1 MAAVDL
7 QSFLDRPE
15 TVTAD
20 NMKDVY
26 RALALI
32 LNKHGSEETNVKHQD
47 LLRKIIELQLGTG
60 APDAGAAARAAQA
73 AAEQETARAAAEQ
86 ERTLKAAAE
95 QETARAAAEQE
106 RTLKAAAERKRLQEA
121 TQHADGFEI
130 VDKSG
135 LSQQYVSLFG
145 Y

>member
-60 APDAGAAARAAQA
+60 APDAGAAARKAQA

-86 ERTLKAAAE
+86 ETARAAAE

-106 RTLKAAAERKRLQEA
+106 RKLKAAADRKRLQEA
-121 TQHADGFEI
+121 TQHADGSEL